1 MLYVKKTLY
10 ICNSENE
17 AFLKMYTME
26 SIKRIFD
33 LLPHYKEKYP
43 EQKVA
48 FASKINGKWREYSVD
63 EYIEQVN
70 IISGALIELGVQKQ
84 DKIAVISNNRPEWN
98 ILDMAITQIGAV
110 MVPIYPTISEADYK
124 IILNNCE
131 AIFCILEGV
140 AVMNKIEAIWP
151 ETPSLKKIYTFI
163 DRGKYDYFDT
173 LLQLGREHPHTEEI
187 EKRKNEADEHDCA
200 TIIYTSGTTGVPK
213 GVMLSHSNLLGQ
225 LKGVQHSVA
234 DWSNKAFSFLPICHA
249 YERALSYVYQYR
261 GMSVYYAESIA
272 TIGENLVELR
282 PTMLCAVPRVLEKV
296 YDKIYDSGRSM
307 KGVSRMIFYWAMH
320 LSERYQMFD
329 RTWYYNIQLAVARK
343 LVFSKILQKAGLDH
357 IDAVVSGAAAIP
369 KKVCRFFA
377 ATGISMFEGYGLTET
392 SPVITVATRNKHGM
406 EVGYVG
412 EPLPGVE
419 VKLTDD
425 NEIICRGHNVMLG
438 YYKQPEL
445 TAEVIDKDGWFHTGD
460 LGRFNKYGLLQITG
474 RKKNIFKT
482 SFGKY
487 INPDFIE
494 SKFIL
499 SGFIEQIVVL
509 GENQK
514 YAAALIRPDF
524 TFLKAWCKRHEI
536 EFTTPEEMI
545 HNEEVFKRYGKEV
558 KKLNSGLGDVEKIKK
573 FELVTDEWSV
583 ATGILTPTLK
593 VKRNLV
599 MQRYSSLIEDLF
611 K

>member
-1 MLYVKKTLY
+1 
-10 ICNSENE
+10 
-17 AFLKMYTME
+17 ME
-26 SIKRIFD
+26 SIKRVFD
-33 LLPHYKEKYP
+33 LLPHYKAKYP
-43 EQKVA
+43 DQKVA
-48 FASKINGKWREYSVD
+48 LASKVNGQWREYSID
-63 EYIEQVN
+63 EYIELTN
-70 IISGALIELGVQKQ
+70 IMSSALIELGVQKQ
-84 DKIAVISNNRPEWN
+84 EKIAVISNNRPEWN

-131 AIFCILEGV
+131 ATICILEGV

-151 ETPSLKKIYTFI
+151 ETPSLKQIYTFI
-163 DRGKYDYFDT
+163 DRGKYGYFDT

-187 EKRKNEADEHDCA
+187 EKRKAEVDEMDCA

-213 GVMLSHSNLLGQ
+213 GVMLSHHNLMSQ
-225 LKGVQHSVA
+225 WKGVQHSLSPWVT
-234 DWSNKAFSFLPICHA
+234 KAYSFLPICHA

-261 GMSVYYAESIA
+261 GLSVYYAESVATLADNIA
-272 TIGENLVELR
+272 EIR
-282 PTMLCAVPRVLEKV
+282 PNIFCAVPRVLEKF

-307 KGVSRMIFYWAMH
+307 KGISRMVFYWAMR
-320 LSERYQMFD
+320 LSERYKVED
-329 RTWYYNIQLAVARK
+329 RFWLYNLKLKIADK
-343 LVFSKILQKAGLDH
+343 LVYSKIREKIG
-357 IDAVVSGAAAIP
+357 IDEIDVIVSGAAAIP
-369 KKVCRFFA
+369 KKVCRFFNA
-377 ATGISMFEGYGLTET
+377 MGITIFEGYGLTET
-392 SPVITVATRNKHGM
+392 SPVIAVSTRNKYGR

-412 EPLPGVE
+412 EPLPGIE

-425 NEIICRGHNVMLG
+425 NEIICRGHNVMMG

-460 LGRFNKYGLLQITG
+460 LGSFNEHGLLKITG

-524 TFLKAWCKRHEI
+524 AFLKEWCKRHEI
-536 EFTTPEEMI
+536 PYTTNEEMI
-545 HNEEVFKRYGKEV
+545 KNEEVFKRYGKEV
-558 KKLNSGLGDVEKIKK
+558 KKLNHDLGDVEKIKK
-573 FELVTDEWSV
+573 FELIADEWSI
-583 ATGILTPTLK
+583 ATGIVTPTLK
-593 VKRNLV
+593 VRRNVV
-599 MQRYSSLIEDLF
+599 MRRYADIIETLF

>member
-1 MLYVKKTLY
+1 M
-10 ICNSENE
+10 EN
-17 AFLKMYTME
+17 
-26 SIKRIFD
+26 IKRVFD
-33 LLPHYKEKYP
+33 LLPHYKKNFP
-43 EQKVA
+43 DQKVA
-48 FASKINGKWREYSVD
+48 FAAKVNGKWREYGID
-63 EYIEQVN
+63 EYIELTN

-98 ILDMAITQIGAV
+98 VLDMAITQIGAV

-131 AIFCILEGV
+131 AHICVLEGI
-140 AVMNKIEAIWP
+140 AVMNKIETIWP
-151 ETPSLKKIYTFI
+151 ETPSLKQIYTFV
-163 DRGKYDYFDT
+163 DRGKYGYFDT
-173 LLQLGREHPHTEEI
+173 LLELGRQHPHTEEI
-187 EKRKNEADEHDCA
+187 EKRKSEVDENDCA

-225 LKGVQHSVA
+225 FKGVQHSVA
-234 DWSNKAFSFLPICHA
+234 PWSNKSFSILPICHA
-249 YERALSYVYQYR
+249 YERALNYVYQYR

-272 TIGENLVELR
+272 TLAENLVELR
-282 PTMLCAVPRVLEKV
+282 PTMMCAVPRILEKV
-296 YDKIYDSGRSM
+296 YYKIYDSGRSM
-307 KGVSRMIFYWAMH
+307 KGISKMIFYWAMR
-320 LSERYQMFD
+320 LSERYKVYD
-329 RTWYYNIQLAVARK
+329 RNWLYDLKLKIADK
-343 LVFSKILQKAGLDH
+343 LVYGKIRKKVGVDN
-357 IDAVVSGAAAIP
+357 IDVIVSGAAAIP
-369 KKVCRFFA
+369 KKVCRFFNA
-377 ATGISMFEGYGLTET
+377 IGITIFEGYGLTET
-392 SPVITVATRNKHGM
+392 SPVIAVSTRNKYGR

-419 VKLTDD
+419 VKLTAD
-425 NEIICRGHNVMLG
+425 NEIICRGHNVMMG
-438 YYKQPEL
+438 YYRQPEL

-460 LGRFNKYGLLQITG
+460 LGRFNEHGLLKITG

-514 YAAALIRPDF
+514 YAAALIHPDF
-524 TFLKAWCKRHEI
+524 IFLKEWCKRHEI
-536 EFTTPEEMI
+536 PYTTNEEMI

-558 KKLNSGLGDVEKIKK
+558 KKLNHDLGDVEKIKK
-573 FELVTDEWSV
+573 FELVADEWTV
-583 ATGILTPTLK
+583 ATDILTPTLK
-593 VKRNLV
+593 VKRNVV
-599 MQRYSSLIEDLF
+599 MRRYANLIETLF

>member
-1 MLYVKKTLY
+1 M
-10 ICNSENE
+10 EN
-17 AFLKMYTME
+17 
-26 SIKRIFD
+26 IKRVFD

-43 EQKVA
+43 DQKVA
-48 FASKINGKWREYSVD
+48 FASKVDGKWREYSID
-63 EYIEQVN
+63 EYIEKTN
-70 IISGALIELGVQKQ
+70 IISGALIELGIEKQ

-98 ILDMAITQIGAV
+98 ILDMAITQIGAI

-131 AIFCILEGV
+131 AKICILEGIV
-140 AVMNKIEAIWP
+140 VMNKIESIWP
-151 ETPSLKKIYTFI
+151 ETPTLKQIYTFI
-163 DRGKYDYFDT
+163 DRGKYGYFDT
-173 LLQLGREHPHTEEI
+173 LLQLGREHPHNEEI
-187 EKRKNEADEHDCA
+187 EKRKAEVDEMDCA

-213 GVMLSHSNLLGQ
+213 GVMLSHRNLMNQ
-225 LKGVQHSVA
+225 WKGVQHSLGQDSHIA
-234 DWSNKAFSFLPICHA
+234 YSFLPICHA

-261 GMSVYYAESIA
+261 GMSVYYAESVATLADNIA
-272 TIGENLVELR
+272 EIR
-282 PTMLCAVPRVLEKV
+282 PHIFCAVPRVLEKF

-307 KGVSRMIFYWAMH
+307 KGISRMVFYWAMR
-320 LSERYQMFD
+320 LSERYKVWHRSWPYNLELKIADKLVYSKIRQKIGFD
-329 RTWYYNIQLAVARK
+329 R
-343 LVFSKILQKAGLDH
+343 
-357 IDAVVSGAAAIP
+357 IDVIVSGAAAIP
-369 KKVCRFFA
+369 KKVCRFFNA
-377 ATGISMFEGYGLTET
+377 LGITIFEGYGLTET
-392 SPVITVATRNKHGM
+392 SPVIAVSTRNKYGR

-412 EPLPGVE
+412 EPLPGIE

-425 NEIICRGHNVMLG
+425 KEIICRGHNVMMG
-438 YYKQPEL
+438 YYRQPEL

-460 LGRFNKYGLLQITG
+460 LGSFNSHGLLKITG

-524 TFLKAWCKRHEI
+524 AFLKEWCKRHEI
-536 EFTTPEEMI
+536 PYTTNEEMI
-545 HNEEVFKRYGKEV
+545 KNEEVFKRYGKEV
-558 KKLNSGLGDVEKIKK
+558 KKLNHNLGDVEKIKK
-573 FELVTDEWSV
+573 FELIADDWTIAS
-583 ATGILTPTLK
+583 GILTPTLK
-593 VKRNLV
+593 VKRNVV
-599 MQRYSSLIEDLF
+599 MIRYADIIETLF